1 MACAQRLHGVRRGEW
16 YEGQGHGL
24 DGALDGE
31 RATAG
36 PPYSQRGGM
45 MGELNEP
52 GESARRAGARA
63 PEVPGAGAGHG
74 PGELPDLLG
83 LDLEALRTLDHP
95 VLSAVVADLRERAE
109 QPREMLWGFTNA
121 F

>member
-24 DGALDGE
+24 DGE

-36 PPYSQRGGM
+36 PPYRQRGGM

-74 PGELPDLLG
+74 PGALPDLLG